1 MRKQRCDEA
10 CLSRIHF
17 FDWSADA
24 KVQTQKSLEATAAI
38 TAFVVGS
45 LPSAPAIGTI
55 GNWPQPS
62 GQKCVAQS
70 PQKPERKRGRPA
82 KPRVLSRI

>member
-24 KVQTQKSLEATAAI
+24 KVQTQKSLEATAVI
-38 TAFVVGS
+38 IAFVVGS
-45 LPSAPAIGTI
+45 LPSA
-55 GNWPQPS
+55 S
-62 GQKCVAQS
+62 GYRDYWELATTFGAEVRS
-70 PQKPERKRGRPA
+70 TKPPET
-82 KPRVLSRI
+82 